1 MDGTHPRRS
10 NPAQWLQYFARS
22 HYRPIG
28 GSRQFSRPING
39 FGGWAPPYLQVA
51 GFRAGFPLKSK
62 QGFPG
67 EALFEF
73 TGGFSYWFLLIKK
86 QARGPD
92 AVFSDMPTL
101 DKLAYIDWMR
111 GKMLEIVRR
120 EFAAVTDGTLRFH
133 LRRFLR
139 AWFAYSGML
148 RRWYESEL
156 FMEL

>member
-1 MDGTHPRRS
+1 MTTSAQRTAQLDAGYAIARLALPWAMRS
-10 NPAQWLQYFARS
+10 EYGYGYHELLRVLKYG
-22 HYRPIG
+22 YD
-28 GSRQFSRPING
+28 
-39 FGGWAPPYLQVA
+39 LQVL
-51 GFRAGFPLKSK
+51 GVRAGFPLKSK

-67 EALFEF
+67 EALLEF
-73 TGGFSYWFLLIKK
+73 TGGFGYWFLLIKK
-86 QARGPD
+86 RVRGPD

-139 AWFAYSGML
+139 AWFAYSGMM
-148 RRWYESEL
+148 RRWYEGEL